1 MANILNLTL
10 FQNVLGLFRQDTFR
24 LEVVREKTTAER
36 NIQSIQGITDRF
48 SSAGYI
54 QDVGLTDKIGNL
66 SILDVQVTPRFSV
79 PEQPTERGLKLSD
92 TMIRQPVQ
100 ATVKVAF
107 PTAGGDTYLQLLGQG
122 ISSAVSFV
130 KGLSDGDLT
139 LGDSLYEKTYKAL
152 MEAADPK
159 NERFFTIYTK
169 NDVFYRMKLVGL
181 PCDFNPQTLSRS
193 IYTLEFK
200 EIMQEDGSLWN
211 ASSVWD
217 GNLGFFAKAA
227 KNIASKFL
235 GAW

>member
-10 FQNVLGLFRQDTFR
+10 VLNTLGLIRDDAFR
-24 LEVVREKTTAER
+24 LEVTDTPSGGDRFAAVKER
-36 NIQSIQGITDRF
+36 ITDK
-48 SSAGYI
+48 
-54 QDVGLTDKIGNL
+54 LKNL

-92 TMIRQPVQ
+92 TIVRQPVQ

-122 ISSAVSFV
+122 ITSAISFT
-130 KGLSDGDLT
+130 KGLADGELT

-159 NERFFTIYTK
+159 NNLFFNIYTK
-169 NDVFYRMKLVGL
+169 NDVFYRMKLVGF

-193 IYTLEFK
+193 VYTLEFK
-200 EIMQEDGSLWN
+200 
-211 ASSVWD
+211 
-217 GNLGFFAKAA
+217 
-227 KNIASKFL
+227 
-235 GAW
+235 